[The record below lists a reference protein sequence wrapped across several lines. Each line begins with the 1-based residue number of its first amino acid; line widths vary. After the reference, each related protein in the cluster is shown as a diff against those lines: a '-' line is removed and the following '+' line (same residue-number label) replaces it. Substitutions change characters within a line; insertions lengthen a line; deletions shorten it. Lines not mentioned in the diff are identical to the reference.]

1 MVFPIELPGG
11 LVYDFRTNSECSERP
26 LQTKFWSKMG
36 GDGGGRDKK
45 STSHDLEKKVQ
56 RKSGVILDGI
66 YDFVAHF

>member
-26 LQTKFWSKMG
+26 LQTNFWSKMWG
-36 GDGGGRDKK
+36 WGTGKK

-56 RKSGVILDGI
+56 TKSYVILDGI